1 MLRLEFHAMGCQ
13 LLVATENESLYAE
26 QRLNQVP
33 SLFADWEQT
42 LSRFRPESELNQLNN
57 QPGKLIPVSQVL
69 WDVMQTAKF
78 AWQKSDGL
86 ITPTVL
92 PMLEST
98 GYTETFERIAGG
110 VGASPITTQQ
120 YVSSFEQIE
129 FDENTRA
136 LRIPPGMRLDLGGI
150 AKGWAAHQAML
161 QLRYLGPV
169 LVDSGGD
176 IAINAPLANGEAWEV
191 GVNNPFDRG
200 QNFEKLF
207 VQEGGIATSGR
218 DHRRWQQG
226 AEQRHHVIDPRT
238 GRPAETDLL
247 SVTVIA
253 EDVMNAEMAAKK
265 VLILGSEEGLAW
277 LDDLENASGLAVL
290 ENGESLGSHGIEKY
304 LRS

>member
-1 MLRLEFHAMGCQ
+1 
-13 LLVATENESLYAE
+13 
-26 QRLNQVP
+26 
-33 SLFADWEQT
+33 
-42 LSRFRPESELNQLNN
+42 
-57 QPGKLIPVSQVL
+57 
-69 WDVMQTAKF
+69 MQTAKL

-86 ITPTVL
+86 INPAVL
-92 PMLEST
+92 PMLET
-98 GYTETFERIAGG
+98 AGYTETFESVAGG

-120 YVSSFEQIE
+120 YVSSFERIE

-150 AKGWAAHQAML
+150 AKGWAAHQSML
-161 QLRYLGPV
+161 QLRDLGPV

-176 IAINAPLANGEAWEV
+176 IAISAPLANGEAWEV

-200 QNFEKLF
+200 QDFEKLF
-207 VQEGGIATSGR
+207 IQEGGIATSGR
-218 DHRRWQQG
+218 DYRRWQQG

-265 VLILGSEEGLAW
+265 VLILGNEKGLAW
-277 LDDLENASGLAVL
+277 LDDLEDASGLAVL
-290 ENGESLGSHGIEKY
+290 ENGELLGSHGIEKY
-304 LRS
+304 LRN